1 MWELLSDAYQPIVL
15 GDKGYIGDTFAQ
27 ELKTEKGI
35 TLLALKRNNSKK
47 PYQVSASIGYCSAP
61 MSENP
66 DIDKLISEA
75 DISMYIT
82 KAAKKKRLVGL
93 K

>member
-1 MWELLSDAYQPIVL
+1 MAENERNNA
-15 GDKGYIGDTFAQ
+15 AQ
-27 ELKTEKGI
+27 E
-35 TLLALKRNNSKK
+35 
-47 PYQVSASIGYCSAP
+47 SAP
-61 MSENP
+61 MSEKP